1 MRLDLNSISRTDFRV
16 HERQHPVLG
25 TLILITPSAKKHR
38 WELDELHLRS
48 VLCKP
53 DGTIVCSGFPK
64 FRNYGEDQAES
75 EMFVDYLENGEVRF
89 AEKMDGSLIIRS
101 VIDGHVNFRTRGSH
115 VLADGFKEAVMSLV
129 REKYP
134 KLLDSSYM
142 RGKSMLF
149 EYTAPSN
156 RIVLEYKEAKLTSLG
171 FMNLYHDETLPKF
184 FGFEYRVRQIADETG
199 VDALVFH
206 DLPEEISQ
214 LRAEV
219 ASWTGSE
226 GIVAWCGDGAMLI
239 KIKADEYIK
248 IHSLKYHLT
257 EDRIRKMAWF
267 GGIDSMEK
275 LQTKF
280 YELGLDWEAVD
291 FVREYMETYLSDKAK
306 VEEEVDRFISAIN
319 ERGIMSLASQKRKA
333 VALKELADGNKRL
346 MSLGFKYIADDE
358 LGVERHIAASVL
370 KIPVN
375 ALDKAREEVAPYI
388 GDQV

>member
-25 TLILITPSAKKHR
+25 TLILITPSAKKHK
-38 WELDELHLRS
+38 WELDELPLRS

-75 EMFVDYLENGEVRF
+75 EMFVGYLENGEVRF

-115 VLADGFKEAVMSLV
+115 VLADGFKEAVMGLV

-134 KLLDSSYM
+134 RLLDSSYM

-156 RIVLEYKEAKLTSLG
+156 RIVLEYTEAKLTSLG

-184 FGFEYRVRQIADETG
+184 FGFEHRVRQIAEETG

-206 DLPEEISQ
+206 DLPEDISE

-219 ASWTGSE
+219 ASWVGSE
-226 GIVAWCGDGAMLI
+226 GIVAWCGNGAMLI

-267 GGIDSMEK
+267 GGLESMED
-275 LQTKF
+275 LQSKF

-291 FVREYMETYLSDKAK
+291 FVREYMTGYLGDKYE
-306 VEEEVDRFISAIN
+306 VENEVAHFLLAIDQK
-319 ERGIMSLASQKRKA
+319 GIASLPSQKRKA
-333 VALKELADGNKRL
+333 VAIKALAAGNKRL
-346 MSLGFKYIADDE
+346 MSLGFKYVAGDE
-358 LGVERHIAASVL
+358 RGVENYIAASVL

-375 ALDKAREEVAPYI
+375 ALSKAREEVAPYI
-388 GDQV
+388 GEQV